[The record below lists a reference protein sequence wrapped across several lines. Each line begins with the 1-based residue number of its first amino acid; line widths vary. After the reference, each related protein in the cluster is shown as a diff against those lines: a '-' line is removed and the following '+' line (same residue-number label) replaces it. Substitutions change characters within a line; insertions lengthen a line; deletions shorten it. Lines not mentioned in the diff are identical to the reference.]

1 MAACRGAVFYNF
13 INCGAAFQ
21 RGTFM
26 AWLGTCFLT
35 GGDAQALIFFG
46 TVLILRWR
54 YVAIVTVFLV
64 FIYGKFNL
72 QGNYFSFQP
81 VDCLQ

>member
-1 MAACRGAVFYNF
+1 
-13 INCGAAFQ
+13 
-21 RGTFM
+21 M
-26 AWLGTCFLT
+26 AWLTACFLA

-46 TVLILRWR
+46 AVLILRWR
-54 YVAIVTVFLV
+54 QVAIVTVFLV
-64 FIYGKFNL
+64 FIFGKFYL